1 MLQGDGSAAS
11 EDEKVPSKSL
21 RGAEDAKE
29 LYTHLCDGNN
39 CFFFF
44 FNVTLHWQPAWTFA
58 VENKGSH
65 DHISLGKRL
74 LLWKRS
80 ISFDPLLNHCFEFR
94 IYSLIHNSSVFTL
107 AKTQG

>member
-39 CFFFF
+39 CFVLFF
-44 FNVTLHWQPAWTFA
+44 QC
-58 VENKGSH
+58 
-65 DHISLGKRL
+65 D
-74 LLWKRS
+74 
-80 ISFDPLLNHCFEFR
+80 
-94 IYSLIHNSSVFTL
+94 L
-107 AKTQG
+107 ALAACMDFCCGEQGVP